1 MPSAGHCAKPR
12 GVAVSAAMTRASP
25 RIAIGGF
32 MLESNGHA
40 PPALKAEFEAT
51 YWLEGAALMA
61 DLRSAAPRASSCLS
75 GFLAGMDQ
83 GEAWTVVPL
92 LATGAG
98 ASGPVEQAV
107 FEEVVARITEG
118 LRAALPVDGVF
129 LSLHGAATATAEP
142 DPDGVLLAA
151 VRALVGP
158 EVPVIAT
165 LDLHANVSRRMV
177 DEADVLIA
185 YRTNPHVDMI
195 ERGMDAA
202 FAMRAMLGGMR
213 PKPAFVKLPM
223 ITPAVAMNTDQG
235 PYADIIAYGQSRID
249 HTILDVSVVANFSLG
264 DTPKNGLSVIVTAKG
279 DKARAEA
286 VAIDVATRLWE
297 MRERFRITLTPLETA
312 VAMAK
317 DAGTDPSRQALLF
330 ADVADNPGGGG
341 RGNTT
346 FILRAFHA
354 AGVEGALFGIQNDP
368 RLAAEAHALG
378 VGARFTA
385 RFNRAEPHPMSEAFE
400 AEAVVEALS
409 DGEIVGRRGIYAGR
423 RVLLGPTALL
433 RLGGIRVIVVTNRR
447 QFAEPAMAE
456 HLGVDLRAVR
466 SLVVKSRGHFRAGF
480 DDIFPRA
487 AIVEVDV
494 PGLTSVVLER
504 VPYRNVKRPIWPLDP
519 DTTWSPPAH
528 A

>member
-1 MPSAGHCAKPR
+1 
-12 GVAVSAAMTRASP
+12 MTRTTP

-40 PPALKAEFEAT
+40 PPAPKAEFEAT
-51 YWLEGAALMA
+51 YWLEGEKLLA
-61 DLRSAAPRASSCLS
+61 DLRAPAPRASACLS

-83 GEAWTVVPL
+83 GQAWTPLPL

-107 FEEVVARITEG
+107 FEEVVARITSG

-129 LSLHGAATATAEP
+129 LALHGAATATEEP

-151 VRALVGP
+151 VRAVVGRD
-158 EVPVIAT
+158 VPVIAT
-165 LDLHANVSRRMV
+165 LDLHANVSRKMV
-177 DEADVLIA
+177 DEASVLIS

-202 FAMRAMLGGMR
+202 FAMRAMLGGMQ
-213 PKPAFVKLPM
+213 PKAAFVKLPM
-223 ITPAVAMNTDQG
+223 ITPAVSMNTDQG
-235 PYADIIAYGQSRID
+235 PYADIIAYGQSLID

-279 DKARAEA
+279 DRARAEA
-286 VAIDVATRLWE
+286 VANDVAAKLWS

-317 DAGTDPSRQALLF
+317 QAGADPSRQALLF

-341 RGNTT
+341 RGNTSY
-346 FILRAFHA
+346 ILRAFHS
-354 AGVEGALFGIQNDP
+354 AGVEGALFGIHNDP
-368 RLAAEAHALG
+368 PLAAEAHERG
-378 VGARFTA
+378 IGARFTA
-385 RFNRAEPHPMSEAFE
+385 RFNRAEPHPMSEPFE

-409 DGEIVGRRGIYAGR
+409 DGEFVGRRGIYAGR
-423 RVLLGPTALL
+423 RVSLGKTALL
-433 RLGGIRVIVVTNRR
+433 RLGGIRLIVVTHRR

-504 VPYRNVKRPIWPLDP
+504 VPYRNIPRPIWPLDP
-519 DTTWSPPAH
+519 DTTWAPAD

>member
-1 MPSAGHCAKPR
+1 
-12 GVAVSAAMTRASP
+12 MTRRIP
-25 RIAIGGF
+25 RIALGGF

-40 PPALKAEFEAT
+40 PPATKAEFEANH
-51 YWLEGAALMA
+51 WLEGASLLA
-61 DLRSAAPRASSCLS
+61 DLRSPAPRASACLS

-83 GEAWTVVPL
+83 GEAWTPVPL

-107 FEEVVARITEG
+107 FDEVLARITAG
-118 LRAALPVDGVF
+118 LRAAAPLDGVF
-129 LSLHGAATATAEP
+129 LALHGAATATAEA

-151 VRALVGP
+151 VRAAVGP

-165 LDLHANVSRRMV
+165 LDLHANVSPRMV

-195 ERGMDAA
+195 ARGMDAA

-213 PKPAFVKLPM
+213 PKAAFVKLPM

-235 PYADIIAYGQSRID
+235 PYADIIAYGQSLID
-249 HTILDVSVVANFSLG
+249 HTILDVSVLANFSLG

-279 DKARAEA
+279 DGARARA
-286 VAIDVATRLWE
+286 VAIAVARRLWD
-297 MRERFRITLTPLETA
+297 MRERFRIALTPLDRA

-317 DAGTDPSRQALLF
+317 AAGADPASPALLF

-346 FILRAFHA
+346 WILRAFHA
-354 AGVEGALFGIQNDP
+354 ARVEGALFGIHHDP
-368 RLAAEAHALG
+368 PLAAEAHGLG

-385 RFNRAEPHPMSEAFE
+385 RFNRAEPHKLSEPFA
-400 AEAVVEALS
+400 AEAAVEALS
-409 DGEIVGRRGIYAGR
+409 DGEVVGRRGIHAGR
-423 RVLLGPTALL
+423 RVSLGPTALL
-433 RLGGIRVIVVTNRR
+433 RLDGIRVIVATQRR

-456 HLGVDLRAVR
+456 HLGVDLRTVR
-466 SLVVKSRGHFRAGF
+466 ALVVKSRGHFRAGF
-480 DDIFPRA
+480 DDIFPRE
-487 AIVEVDV
+487 AIVEVDA
-494 PGLTSVVLER
+494 PGLTPVVLER
-504 VPYRNVKRPIWPLDP
+504 VPYRNLPRPIWPLDP
-519 DTTWSPPAH
+519 DAAWSPPH

>member
-1 MPSAGHCAKPR
+1 
-12 GVAVSAAMTRASP
+12 MTHTPP

-40 PPALKAEFEAT
+40 PPAPRAEFEAT
-51 YWLEGAALMA
+51 YWLDGAALMA
-61 DLRSAAPRASSCLS
+61 DLRSPAPRASACLS

-83 GEAWTVVPL
+83 GEAWTAVPL

-98 ASGPVEQAV
+98 ASGPVEQPV
-107 FEEVVARITEG
+107 FDGVLARITGG
-118 LRAALPVDGVF
+118 LRAALPVEGVF
-129 LSLHGAATATAEP
+129 LALHGAATATEEP

-151 VRALVGP
+151 VRAVVGRG
-158 EVPVIAT
+158 VPVIAT

-177 DEADVLIA
+177 DEADMLIA

-213 PKPAFVKLPM
+213 PRAAFVKLPM
-223 ITPAVAMNTDQG
+223 ITPAVSMNTDQG
-235 PYADIIAYGQSRID
+235 PYADIIAYGQSLID

-279 DKARAEA
+279 DGARARA
-286 VAIDVATRLWE
+286 VATNVATRLWA
-297 MRERFRITLTPLETA
+297 MRERFRITLTPLAEA

-317 DAGTDPSRQALLF
+317 AAAADPRHRPLLF

-346 FILRAFHA
+346 YVLRAFHD
-354 AGVEGALFGIQNDP
+354 AGVEGTLFGIQNDP
-368 RLAAEAHALG
+368 PLAAEAHALG

-385 RFNRAEPHPMSEAFE
+385 RFNRAEPHPMSEPFA

-409 DGEIVGRRGIYAGR
+409 DGEIVGRRGIHAGR
-423 RVLLGPTALL
+423 RVSLGPTALL
-433 RLGGIRVIVVTNRR
+433 RLGGIRVVVVTNRR

-456 HLGVDLRAVR
+456 HLGIDLRQVR

-480 DDIFPRA
+480 DDIFPRE

-504 VPYRNVKRPIWPLDP
+504 VPYRNVPRPIWPLDP
-519 DTTWSPPAH
+519 DTAWSPPADG
-528 A
+528 